1 MDFDVLADDKTLV
14 NWKGRVEQSVIEGKR
29 YIIQFEPKTLL
40 GSYLFD
46 TPCIMKFKFLEDYQK
61 MKKLDERL
69 GKLNRKMN
77 NEKQP
82 FYENYQTV
90 KDFVNELYNEMLDL
104 EEFVKECNFLKVDY
118 DDGRFY
124 TIKFFATN
132 TFLAQ
137 AEVKF
142 RIFNRFLK
150 YLREEC
156 VDVYEMLK
164 CDIIPTLLKIND
176 SLLQRGLLSL
186 D

>member
-1 MDFDVLADDKTLV
+1 
-14 NWKGRVEQSVIEGKR
+14 
-29 YIIQFEPKTLL
+29 
-40 GSYLFD
+40 
-46 TPCIMKFKFLEDYQK
+46 
-61 MKKLDERL
+61 
-69 GKLNRKMN
+69 
-77 NEKQP
+77 
-82 FYENYQTV
+82 
-90 KDFVNELYNEMLDL
+90 MLDL

-124 TIKFFATN
+124 TIKVFATN

-150 YLREEC
+150 YLREEY

-164 CDIIPTLLKIND
+164 YDIIPTLLKIND

>member
-1 MDFDVLADDKTLV
+1 MDFDLLADDKTLV
-14 NWKGRVEQSVIEGKR
+14 NWKGRVEQSVIEGKQ

-46 TPCIMKFKFLEDYQK
+46 TPCIMKFKFIEDYQK

-90 KDFVNELYNEMLDL
+90 KDFVSELYNEMLDL
-104 EEFVKECNFLKVDY
+104 ER
-118 DDGRFY
+118 RFY

-150 YLREEC
+150 YLREEY

-164 CDIIPTLLKIND
+164 YDIIPTLLKIND